1 MNGGVNFVREVN
13 EECHKQHLATQ
24 RCHVDGQGSQEGLNG
39 LSSSHYIIEN
49 YFIQHY
55 PQVDPSRVLDKFH
68 LGLFIARA
76 RHTNIKSVTFLT
88 MSDTFGY
95 IKNIEFLQNKQLTG

>member
-39 LSSSHYIIEN
+39 LSSPPLHYRKL
-49 YFIQHY
+49 FHSTL
-55 PQVDPSRVLDKFH
+55 PQVDPSRVLGKFH
-68 LGLFIARA
+68 LGLSIE
-76 RHTNIKSVTFLT
+76 SVTFLT
-88 MSDTFGY
+88 MSDTFVY
-95 IKNIEFLQNKQLTG
+95 IKNIEFLHIKQPTGERT